1 MKKNELKKV
10 VDFYNNVICQQI
22 IKPVEIQEIYE
33 LVEPEP
39 QLVPYYRKMRAIS
52 VYVQGLQQQVI
63 ADLDDLMSDFDEEQE
78 ELAAVDDPRTAEYIP
93 KESAASPSRKL
104 TDTLDPPQSH
114 SEDTLPQK
122 GERDSSGIQ
131 SHSEDC
137 DFKTT
142 GTISI
147 IENEDGTMKIDF
159 PAVEKALD
167 EVDELTE
174 LQAAYENATT
184 ANEKRSL
191 KMRINKIK
199 KDGN

>member
-10 VDFYNNVICQQI
+10 VAFYQDVICQQI
-22 IKPVEIQEIYE
+22 IKPQDIQEIYE
-33 LVEPEP
+33 LVEPNP
-39 QLVPYYRKMRAIS
+39 QLVPYYRKMRTIS
-52 VYVQGLQQQVI
+52 LYVQGLQQQVI

-131 SHSEDC
+131 SHSEDVFSTEEGDEYTQK
-137 DFKTT
+137 DF
-142 GTISI
+142 
-147 IENEDGTMKIDF
+147 DL
-159 PAVEKALD
+159 ALLEKEYKEAS
-167 EVDELTE
+167 
-174 LQAAYENATT
+174 T
-184 ANEKRSL
+184 ANEKRSITMKMKAL
-191 KMRINKIK
+191 KKKINAE
-199 KDGN
+199 NN